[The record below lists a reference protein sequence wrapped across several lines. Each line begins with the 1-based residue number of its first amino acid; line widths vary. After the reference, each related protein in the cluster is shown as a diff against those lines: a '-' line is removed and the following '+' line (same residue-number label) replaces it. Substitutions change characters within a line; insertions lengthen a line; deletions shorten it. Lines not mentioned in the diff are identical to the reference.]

1 MTANHTYSKSAV
13 LQRQKQKSNF
23 KCPSVENIL
32 PRLPESPS
40 CFGLI
45 SSLIHTFM
53 LPAGPYVLFTYT
65 IYYLITNH
73 RIKLNIKKI
82 TLKEVIFFF
91 IFPYVQTG
99 FPSGLLSAIMVSMK
113 RTGCMPSWDRR
124 GYDV

>member
-82 TLKEVIFFF
+82 SLKEVIFFF
-91 IFPYVQTG
+91 YLPLCANRFPFWPPLRHY
-99 FPSGLLSAIMVSMK
+99 GLNEENWVHAILGQK
-113 RTGCMPSWDRR
+113 RL
-124 GYDV
+124 